1 LRIEFMFRNM
11 HLFVEVARAS
21 SFRRAAEVLGMPNS
35 TVSRR
40 IAELERD
47 VGLRLF
53 NRTTRHV
60 ELTDVG
66 RAYFESCK
74 RILAEAQIAHQGL
87 LNIQAKPAGVIRISM
102 TEGFGVTYLTPLL
115 TAFATLYPD
124 IRFDLDLTPARANLV
139 GDTVDVSI
147 RMWPPEEQNVIAR
160 NIANLPTGLYASP
173 AYLRER
179 GIPEQPQDLLKHEC
193 LRIREAPWVLS
204 RVNGAGSETV
214 AVSGRF
220 IANGPNL
227 LQQLALSDMGIV
239 MCTERM
245 VNASLAEQKLVRV
258 LPEWSTP
265 TVPVYALTATR
276 LAPAKVRVFVDYL
289 VEKMAEPGGQAG
301 DGQ

>member
-1 LRIEFMFRNM
+1 MFRNM
-11 HLFVEVARAS
+11 PLFVEVARAS

-87 LNIQAKPAGVIRISM
+87 LNIQAKPAGVIRVSM
-102 TEGFGVTYLTPLL
+102 TEGFGVTYLTPVLI
-115 TAFATLYPD
+115 AFATLYPD
-124 IRFDLDLTPARANLV
+124 IQFDLDLTPARANLV
-139 GDTVDVSI
+139 GDTVDVAI

-160 NIANLPTGLYASP
+160 NIANLPTGLFASP
-173 AYLRER
+173 AYLKQR
-179 GIPEQPQDLLKHEC
+179 GIPAQPQDLLKHEC

-204 RVNGAGSETV
+204 RVNGEGSETV

-220 IANGPNL
+220 IANGPSL
-227 LQQLALSDMGIV
+227 LQQLALSGMGIV

-245 VNASLAEQKLVRV
+245 VRANLAEQTLVRV

-289 VEKMAEPGGQAG
+289 VEKMAETGGPA
-301 DGQ
+301 DDSH